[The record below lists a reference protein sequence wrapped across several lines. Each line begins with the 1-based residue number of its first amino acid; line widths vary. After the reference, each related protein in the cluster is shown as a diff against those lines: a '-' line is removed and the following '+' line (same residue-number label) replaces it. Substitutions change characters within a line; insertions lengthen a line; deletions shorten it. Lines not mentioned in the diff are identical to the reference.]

1 MCLGGSPAGM
11 SISRF
16 CTLTLAATLMLG
28 GAVAGLAQ
36 ATPDAAKPAAKPL
49 SEKKPAS
56 APAEKIAH
64 GYLVHQSIE
73 LGGRITNNYGSS
85 PMWDTLVNQTSG
97 MRVLGQSL
105 ELRSV
110 DTSKTPF
117 FDTLTTNS
125 SGFGGDPYDFS
136 YVKISKGRFYDFSGN
151 FRRDRNYFN
160 YNLLDN
166 SLLTTTTAAAPVLIA
181 EPSSLHVFNTVRRNT
196 DTTLTLFP
204 LAMVNIRAGFNHGTH
219 EGPSYS
225 TVHNGGDIQVLNWF
239 RNGSDTYTAG
249 VDVKVAKRT
258 TVSYDQFFVFYKGD
272 SSYQLAPT
280 PFTLSNGQP
289 VSLGVDVLGGNTTCG
304 SATAKPVST
313 LGLEVS
319 NGIVNPYCS
328 GTVFQNQATPTRTH
342 FPTEQLRFSS
352 HYFDKVSFNGRLLYS
367 GATSKI
373 NSFNETF
380 NGLDRSSHRQTIV
393 TGAGSNGQFAYNTR
407 INTSGDFGVIAEI
420 NKFVS
425 ISDTLDYTSF
435 RNNGSSVYNT
445 QAWTGVAGSAA
456 AGGKPAVPTTSMLT
470 PISDPSITVSNA
482 LTTATGYLNQQSE
495 SNTLLATASIT
506 SQFKLSGGWRFKNRE
521 VADSGPDDLIF
532 HENGLILG
540 AVVQPSNTVRFNVN
554 YDQMN
559 SAAANSATLTNTF
572 TREAPNKTYHI
583 RARATFK
590 PTKWVNFAVA
600 GNDFWGKNDD
610 PFVNHSEHSHDFSFG
625 TSVTPT
631 EGLSL
636 DFNYAYDD
644 VYSNTDLCYV
654 FTPNPNAP
662 LPFAASNSGT
672 CVKTAAN
679 PNGATTLLLGSGH
692 YDAPS
697 HFISGSF
704 NYAPRKFLHLNGG
717 ARLNKTDGSA
727 EMLNPYMAPGALQSN
742 YLTPFADV
750 QANIAPQW
758 TWHGNFTYDGYAETG
773 TASPTL
779 PARNTHGNILTLGV
793 KYAF

>member
-1 MCLGGSPAGM
+1 M

-16 CTLTLAATLMLG
+16 CTLTLAATLMVG

-36 ATPDAAKPAAKPL
+36 ATPDAGKPAAKPL
-49 SEKKPAS
+49 SEKKPAA
-56 APAEKIAH
+56 APSEKIAH

-85 PMWDTLVNQTSG
+85 PMWDTLINQTSG

-136 YVKISKGRFYDFSGN
+136 YLKVSKGRFYDFAGS

-166 SLLTTTTAAAPVLIA
+166 SLLTTTTATAPVLIS
-181 EPSSLHVFNTVRRNT
+181 EPNSLHVFNTVRRNS
-196 DTTLTLFP
+196 DTNLTLFP
-204 LAMVNIRAGFNHGTH
+204 LARINLRAGFNHGTH

-225 TVHNGGDIQVLNWF
+225 TIHNGGDIQVFNWF
-239 RNGSDTYTAG
+239 RNGSDTYSGG
-249 VDVKVAKRT
+249 VDVKLARRT
-258 TVSYDQFFVFYKGD
+258 TLSYDQFFVLYKGD

-280 PFTLSNGQP
+280 PFTLSNGTP
-289 VSLGVDVLGGNTTCG
+289 VSLGVDVLGGTTTCG

-313 LGLEVS
+313 LGPEVS
-319 NGIVNPYCS
+319 NGIVNPYCQ
-328 GTVFQNQATPTRTH
+328 GTVFQNQATPTRSR
-342 FPTEQLRFSS
+342 FPSEQLRFSS

-367 GATSKI
+367 GSNSKI
-373 NSFNETF
+373 DGFNETF
-380 NGLDRSSHRQTIV
+380 NGLDRSNHRQTIV
-393 TGAGSNGQFAYNTR
+393 TGAGAYGQFANNKR
-407 INTSGDFGVIAEI
+407 ISTSGDFGVIAEV
-420 NKFVS
+420 NKFLS
-425 ISDTLDYTSF
+425 ISDSLDYRSF
-435 RNNGSSVYNT
+435 RNNGFSIYNT
-445 QAWTGVAGSAA
+445 EAWTGVAGSAA

-470 PISDPSITVSNA
+470 PLSAPSITVSNA

-495 SNTLLATASIT
+495 TNTLLATASIT

-540 AVVQPSNTVRFNVN
+540 AVLQPSHMVRINVN
-554 YDQMN
+554 YDGMN
-559 SAAANSATLTNTF
+559 SASATSTTLSNTY
-572 TREAPNKTYHI
+572 TREAPNKTYHF
-583 RARATFK
+583 RARATVK
-590 PTKWVNFAVA
+590 PAKWINFAVA
-600 GNDFWGKNDD
+600 GNDYWAKNDD
-610 PFVNHSEHSHDFSFG
+610 PFVNHSEHNHDVSFA
-625 TSVTPT
+625 TSITPA
-631 EGLSL
+631 EGLSF

-644 VYSNTDLCYV
+644 VFSNTDLCYV
-654 FTPNPNAP
+654 FTANPNAP
-662 LPFAASNSGT
+662 LPVGAVNNGT

-679 PNGATTLLLGSGH
+679 PNGATTLLLGTGH

-697 HFISGSF
+697 NFVSGAV
-704 NYAPRKFLHLNGG
+704 NYAPTKLFRFNGG
-717 ARLNKTDGSA
+717 VRLNSVNGTA

-750 QANIAPQW
+750 QAHIAPQW
-758 TWHGNFTYDGYAETG
+758 TWHGNFTYDGYSETG
-773 TASPTL
+773 ARSPTL